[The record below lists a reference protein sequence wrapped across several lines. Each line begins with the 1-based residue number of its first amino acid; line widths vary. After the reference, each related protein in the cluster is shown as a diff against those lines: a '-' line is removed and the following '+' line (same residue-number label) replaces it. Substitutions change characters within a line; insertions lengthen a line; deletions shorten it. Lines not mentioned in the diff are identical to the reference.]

1 MQAGWADPASVE
13 GVSFMPTGAKPLVVL
28 ARRPAAER
36 AADAR
41 GFGLAGFLVFLKL
54 AVWSNG
60 GSHRSLVSSFWL
72 TEFSL
77 LRQSCSDS
85 SRSRALPCRVSQR
98 T

>member
-41 GFGLAGFLVFLKL
+41 GFGLTGFLVFLKL
-54 AVWSNG
+54 AVWSDDRVVRNR
-60 GSHRSLVSSFWL
+60 SHVAIITSFDLRRIRIRS
-72 TEFSL
+72 
-77 LRQSCSDS
+77 C
-85 SRSRALPCRVSQR
+85 
-98 T
+98 